1 MKKIILAGIF
11 FVLLSAANFADAATI
26 EKHLYHNVP
35 GLIYPVVKVDNPDAE
50 AKINQKIYEEI
61 QRTLQNLKNRAGEDY
76 MSIHLSYSVPCN
88 QDGGLLSIIFSES
101 VMIEKA
107 AHPWNMIQTLNFN
120 SDSGEQI
127 TTNDLSEIARHG
139 NDYTPAELTR
149 KLRIFAEKT
158 NRKLNQDFTGLSEI
172 PKNFYFDENL
182 HVHFLFEQE
191 TIAHYA
197 YGHFD
202 LDADAT
208 Y

>member
-1 MKKIILAGIF
+1 
-11 FVLLSAANFADAATI
+11 
-26 EKHLYHNVP
+26 
-35 GLIYPVVKVDNPDAE
+35 
-50 AKINQKIYEEI
+50 
-61 QRTLQNLKNRAGEDY
+61 
-76 MSIHLSYSVPCN
+76 
-88 QDGGLLSIIFSES
+88 
-101 VMIEKA
+101 
-107 AHPWNMIQTLNFN
+107 MIQTLNFN

-127 TTNDLSEIARHG
+127 TTGDLSEIARHG
-139 NDYTPAELTR
+139 NDYTPAQITR

>member
-11 FVLLSAANFADAATI
+11 FVLLSAANFADAATV
-26 EKHLYHNVP
+26 EKHLYHNMP
-35 GLIYPVVKVDNPDAE
+35 NFIYPVVKVDNPDAE
-50 AKINQKIYEEI
+50 AKINQKILEEI
-61 QRTLQNLKNRAGEDY
+61 QLALNNLKKKAGSDF
-76 MSIHLSYSVPCN
+76 MNIHLSYSVPCN
-88 QDGGLLSIIFSES
+88 QDVGLLSIIFSEN
-101 VMIEKA
+101 VMVENA
-107 AHPWNMIQTLNFN
+107 AHPWNLVHTLNFN
-120 SDSGEQI
+120 SYSGEQI

-149 KLRIFAEKT
+149 KLRIYAKKT

-197 YGHFD
+197 VGIID
-202 LDADAT
+202 LDADAK